1 MNQKEKTELLE
12 FTIDLAKSAGKIHMR
27 YFGKLSEIESKSSK
41 IDLVSKADI
50 ESNQYIFDK
59 IQSRYSS
66 HSILSEEMDECTKD
80 SEYQWIID
88 PLDGTTN
95 FVHNLPI
102 FACSI
107 GLKKNN
113 KTILGVVYN
122 PAADKCF
129 YAEKG
134 KGAFLNNKKIIT
146 TSSKTLSECVLAT
159 GFPYKHDEKYDLLF
173 KVFKDFYD
181 RTRGLR
187 RLGAASLDLCF
198 VAMGRFDGFYEYGL
212 KPWDICA
219 GALIV
224 AEANGIVTDWD
235 KEKNTPKN
243 ASRILASNKYIHA
256 EMSNVLSQK
265 KYELFT
271 R

>member
-1 MNQKEKTELLE
+1 MSDNSKLLD
-12 FTIDLAKSAGKIHMR
+12 FAINIAKNAGLIHMD
-27 YFGKLSEIESKSSK
+27 YFGKLSTIEKKTTK

-50 ESNQYIFDK
+50 ESNQYIVNE
-59 IQSRYSS
+59 IQNKYPG
-66 HSILSEEMDECTKD
+66 HSILSEEMGKYSGD
-80 SEYQWIID
+80 SNYEWVID

-107 GLKKNN
+107 GLKLNGQ
-113 KTILGVVYN
+113 TILGVVYN

-134 KGAFLNNKKIIT
+134 KGAFLNKNQISP
-146 TSSKTLSECVLAT
+146 TSSKTLSESLLAT
-159 GFPYKHDEKYDLLF
+159 GFPYEHDEKYDLLF
-173 KVFKDFYD
+173 KLFKEFYD

-198 VAMGRFDGFYEYGL
+198 VGMGRFDGFYEYGL

-219 GALIV
+219 GEIIAKESG
-224 AEANGIVTDWD
+224 AIVTDWNGK
-235 KEKNTPKN
+235 KELPKDG
-243 ASRILASNKYIHA
+243 SRILAANKYIHGN
-256 EMSNVLSQK
+256 MIKILSKEQ
-265 KYELFT
+265 YRLFID
-271 R
+271 